1 MYHQL
6 TDEALMQLLRNSD
19 AKAFAEIYHRYWERL
34 ALRVLKVVHSREDAR
49 DIVQEVFVSIWKR
62 RAEIELRG
70 PLIVYLLK
78 SVRNIAI
85 RYIEKNI
92 TRNNYLQ
99 TLSASIAEE
108 VPDPILHCEYRELQ
122 RKLDQA
128 VASLPPKM
136 QEVYL
141 LSRNEKMS
149 YKEIADRL
157 GIAENTVRKQLSNA
171 LKSLRAYVSES
182 MMLFL
187 TCLSAKFFFFFLFP
201 STTFLLFM

>member
-6 TDEALMQLLRNSD
+6 TDDALMQLLRNSD
-19 AKAFAEIYHRYWERL
+19 AAAFAEIYRRYWERL
-34 ALRVLKVVHSREDAR
+34 ALQVLRVIHSREDAR

-62 RAEIELRG
+62 RMEIEVKG
-70 PLIVYLLK
+70 PLTGYLLK

-92 TRNNYLQ
+92 TRDNYLQ
-99 TLSASIAEE
+99 TLSDSIVMDKA
-108 VPDPILHCEYRELQ
+108 DPAGYCEYRELQ
-122 RKLDQA
+122 HKLKQA
-128 VASLPPKM
+128 VAGLPPKM

-141 LSRNEKMS
+141 LSRNERMS

-171 LKSLRAYVSES
+171 LKLLRTSVSELTIS
-182 MMLFL
+182 MLV
-187 TCLSAKFFFFFLFP
+187 CLATRFF
-201 STTFLLFM
+201 

>member
-1 MYHQL
+1 MYQQL
-6 TDEALMQLLRNSD
+6 TDDALVQLLRGSD
-19 AKAFAEIYHRYWERL
+19 AKAFAEIYRRHWERL
-34 ALRVLKVVHSREDAR
+34 ALQVLKVINSREDAR
-49 DIVQEVFVSIWKR
+49 DIVQEIFVSLWKR
-62 RAEIELRG
+62 RMEIELTG

-78 SVRNIAI
+78 SVRNIAV

-99 TLSASIAEE
+99 TLSGSIVADTA
-108 VPDPILHCEYRELQ
+108 DPTGYCEYRELEQ
-122 RKLDQA
+122 KVEQA

-149 YKEIADRL
+149 YKEIADHL

-171 LKSLRAYVSES
+171 LKSLRTSVSE
-182 MMLFL
+182 L
-187 TCLSAKFFFFFLFP
+187 TISLLVCLATNFF
-201 STTFLLFM
+201 

>member
-19 AKAFAEIYHRYWERL
+19 AKAFAEIYDRYWERL
-34 ALRVLKVVHSREDAR
+34 ALQVLKVVHSREDAR

-62 RAEIELRG
+62 RAEIELKG
-70 PLIVYLLK
+70 PLPVYLAK
-78 SVRNIAI
+78 SVRNGAI

-92 TRNNYLQ
+92 TRNHYLK
-99 TLSASIAEE
+99 TLSDSL
-108 VPDPILHCEYRELQ
+108 VVDKSSSPDSHCEYKEL
-122 RKLDQA
+122 KHTLDQA
-128 VASLPPKM
+128 VASLPSKM

-171 LKSLRAYVSES
+171 LKSLRAHVNES
-182 MMLFL
+182 MMLL
-187 TCLSAKFFFFFLFP
+187 LACLSIKIF
-201 STTFLLFM
+201 

>member
-19 AKAFAEIYHRYWERL
+19 TEAFAEIYHRYWERL

-62 RAEIELRG
+62 RAEIELKG
-70 PLIVYLLK
+70 PLLVYLLK
-78 SVRNIAI
+78 SVRNGAI

-92 TRNNYLQ
+92 TRHHYLE
-99 TLSASIAEE
+99 TLSDSLT
-108 VPDPILHCEYRELQ
+108 VDTTSPDRHYEYKEL
-122 RKLDQA
+122 KHTLDEA
-128 VASLPPKM
+128 VASLPSRM

-141 LSRNEKMS
+141 LSRNGEMS

-157 GIAENTVRKQLSNA
+157 GIAENTVRKQISNA

-182 MMLFL
+182 IMLLLAFL
-187 TCLSAKFFFFFLFP
+187 SEKFF
-201 STTFLLFM
+201 

>member
-6 TDEALMQLLRNSD
+6 TDDALMQLLRNSD
-19 AKAFAEIYHRYWERL
+19 AAAFAEIYRRHWERL
-34 ALRVLKVVHSREDAR
+34 ALQVLRVIHSREDAR

-62 RAEIELRG
+62 RMEIELRG
-70 PLIVYLLK
+70 PLTGYLLK

-85 RYIEKNI
+85 RHIEKNI
-92 TRNNYLQ
+92 TGNNYLQ
-99 TLSASIAEE
+99 TLSDSIADEA
-108 VPDPILHCEYRELQ
+108 DPAGYCEYRELQ
-122 RKLDQA
+122 HKLKQA

-171 LKSLRAYVSES
+171 LKLLRASVSE
-182 MMLFL
+182 L
-187 TCLSAKFFFFFLFP
+187 TISLLISLAAKFF
-201 STTFLLFM
+201 

>member
-1 MYHQL
+1 M
-6 TDEALMQLLRNSD
+6 ALQVLR
-19 AKAFAEIYHRYWERL
+19 II
-34 ALRVLKVVHSREDAR
+34 HSREDAR

-62 RAEIELRG
+62 RMEIEVKGSLAG
-70 PLIVYLLK
+70 YLLK

-92 TRNNYLQ
+92 TRSHYLQ
-99 TLSASIAEE
+99 ALSDSMLTDEE
-108 VPDPILHCEYRELQ
+108 GPAGYCEYRELQ
-122 RKLDQA
+122 HKLKQA
-128 VASLPPKM
+128 VAGLPPKM

-171 LKSLRAYVSES
+171 LKLLRTSVSELTIS
-182 MMLFL
+182 LFV
-187 TCLSAKFFFFFLFP
+187 CLATRLFMVY
-201 STTFLLFM
+201 SLLFTVYGL